1 MKKTNR
7 FELRLSES
15 DFELIKRVAV
25 QKEMTVS
32 HFILSVIIP
41 LCCKIDSKNKGEEK
55 C

>member
-7 FELRLSES
+7 FELRLCES
-15 DFELIKRVAV
+15 DYELIKQVAT

-41 LCCKIDSKNKGEEK
+41 LCCKVKSKNKGGEE
-55 C
+55 

>member
-1 MKKTNR
+1 MKNQDLH
-7 FELRLSES
+7 LRITKS
-15 DFELIKRVAV
+15 DFELIKRIAV
-25 QKEMTVS
+25 QRNLTVS